1 MFYDFIKYML
11 KNLSTIKGLLN
22 VVINHELLVETYKS
36 WNIYKLKHIKVE
48 NIKSV
53 SLEYMMS
60 YISKLLKNTWLIKG
74 LFYSQ
79 SSKNLRIH
87 DPENTF
93 LDRKDRKIKG

>member
-1 MFYDFIKYML
+1 ML
-11 KNLSTIKGLLN
+11 
-22 VVINHELLVETYKS
+22 VD
-36 WNIYKLKHIKVE
+36 IYIQVE

-60 YISKLLKNTWLIKG
+60 HVSKLLKNTWLIKG